1 MNLDGRLSQSCR
13 CGGRGYMF
21 RCYDRVADGTYVH
34 IGYSASCEV
43 CGATTDRFRSF
54 RETRKAW
61 LDRDCPHTYSPVDQ

>member
-1 MNLDGRLSQSCR
+1 M
-13 CGGRGYMF
+13 Y

-34 IGYSASCEV
+34 IGYSATCEV

-54 RETRKAW
+54 RKTRKAW